1 MTDEQKQEV
10 LDLLNEAKLALAD
23 GDSDTAKEKIEE
35 AEEIITPLPGTGTN
49 GQPGL

>member
-23 GDSDTAKEKIEE
+23 GDTETAKEKIKE
-35 AEEIITPLPGTGTN
+35 AENIITPLPGTGTN
-49 GQPGL
+49 GKPEL

>member
-23 GDSDTAKEKIEE
+23 GDTETAKEKIKE
-35 AEEIITPLPGTGTN
+35 AEDIITPLPGTGTN

>member
-1 MTDEQKQEV
+1 MTEEQKQAL

-23 GDSDTAKEKIEE
+23 GDSDTANEKIEE